1 MNTYEELAG
10 ESRVW
15 VFQAERELAETE
27 HKAITAELTQFV
39 DNWISHGSLL
49 KATFKLLQNRFIVFV
64 VDEEGDRMCGRAVDA
79 SVRFVKEL
87 EAKYHIS
94 MLDRNRMA
102 YIDKSGKVQGCML
115 DELNWLIEEGKVT
128 PETKVFNNLVQNK
141 NEFENGFLVPLSE
154 SWQSKFLEVSHK

>member
-15 VFQAERELAETE
+15 IFQAERELSETE
-27 HKAITAELTQFV
+27 HKAITSELTQFV

-49 KATFKLLQNRFIVFV
+49 KAIFKILHKRFILFV

-79 SVRFVKEL
+79 SVRLVKEL
-87 EAKYHIS
+87 ESKYHIS

-102 YIDKSGKVQGCML
+102 YIDNKGEIQGCKL
-115 DELNWLIEEGKVT
+115 NELHYLIEEGKVT
-128 PETKVFNNLVQNK
+128 PQTKVFNNLVQNK
-141 NEFENGFLVPLSE
+141 NEFEKSWTVPMSE
-154 SWQSKFLEVSHK
+154 SWQQNYIMQNH